1 MFVLTKELQALGLD
15 VELFESKKDVEGN
28 DE

>member
-15 VELFESKKDVEGN
+15 VELYKKKEEGE
-28 DE
+28 DD

>member
-15 VELFESKKDVEGN
+15 TELYESKKEVEGE

>member
-15 VELFESKKDVEGN
+15 VDLFESKKEVEGEN
-28 DE
+28 E

>member
-15 VELFESKKDVEGN
+15 VDLYESKKEG
-28 DE
+28 DA